1 MRIVLQRRSFITLL
15 GGAAAW
21 WPLVARAQQRQAM
34 PVIGYLNS
42 KVAAASSY
50 QVEAFR
56 KGLGETGFVEG
67 RNAAIDFRFADDQ
80 LDRLPAMAADL
91 VRRRVAVIFTEA
103 ASTPAAMTATSTI
116 PIVVVSGPDPVEAG
130 FVTSLNRPS
139 GNVTGVGMTTTPLD
153 QKRLELLHELVPKPA
168 IIAALMDDTISRP
181 EASVRAV
188 EAAAGALGRQI
199 LIVKART
206 ESEIDAAFASI
217 VQAGAGALFV
227 GSGPSYVS
235 KRRQLVAL
243 AARHA
248 LPASYQLR
256 EFVAVGGLM
265 SYAANDTDGYR
276 RGGLYVGRILKGAK
290 PADLPIDLPTRY
302 ELVFNLATAKALHLD
317 MPAKLLALADE
328 VLE

>member
-103 ASTPAAMTATSTI
+103 ASTPAAMAATSTI
-116 PIVVVSGPDPVEAG
+116 PIVVVSGPDQ
-130 FVTSLNRPS
+130 L
-139 GNVTGVGMTTTPLD
+139 
-153 QKRLELLHELVPKPA
+153 KPA
-168 IIAALMDDTISRP
+168 S
-181 EASVRAV
+181 S
-188 EAAAGALGRQI
+188 
-199 LIVKART
+199 
-206 ESEIDAAFASI
+206 
-217 VQAGAGALFV
+217 
-227 GSGPSYVS
+227 
-235 KRRQLVAL
+235 
-243 AARHA
+243 
-248 LPASYQLR
+248 PASTGR
-256 EFVAVGGLM
+256 
-265 SYAANDTDGYR
+265 AAT
-276 RGGLYVGRILKGAK
+276 
-290 PADLPIDLPTRY
+290 
-302 ELVFNLATAKALHLD
+302 
-317 MPAKLLALADE
+317 
-328 VLE
+328 